1 MCSRSKT
8 LYLIKQETQTLE
20 ELMQSLWQNFPHC
33 LHTTKAFTL
42 QAIALA
48 LPETGIDDGLG
59 NKGTPY
65 DFSSTFLV
73 GAAGA
78 DGGTGA
84 VDWTVGPETI
94 FTLTSGF
101 SFSSTSAWT
110 PFWGGAG
117 VVGTSS
123 VNSGLSASES
133 IEARMLR
140 DSLGSRVGIGGVDE
154 ATGGV
159 EGVATGEGLNEL
171 LLDFKIPIAS
181 TEAGLA
187 G

>member
-1 MCSRSKT
+1 M
-8 LYLIKQETQTLE
+8 
-20 ELMQSLWQNFPHC
+20 
-33 LHTTKAFTL
+33 
-42 QAIALA
+42 
-48 LPETGIDDGLG
+48 
-59 NKGTPY
+59 
-65 DFSSTFLV
+65 
-73 GAAGA
+73 
-78 DGGTGA
+78 
-84 VDWTVGPETI
+84 
-94 FTLTSGF
+94 
-101 SFSSTSAWT
+101 
-110 PFWGGAG
+110 
-117 VVGTSS
+117 VGTSS

-140 DSLGSRVGIGGVDE
+140 DSLGSKVGIGGVDE